1 MANLTRILNNQIYN
15 STIVGYQKIAP
26 YTITGQLFGNSLTI
40 GTDLTIT
47 GNLTVTGNSQISTI
61 ASTNTF
67 INDPLILINNAFTG
81 TNSYDLGFVFNR
93 GSAINQ
99 AFIWNE
105 ANKEFRLLATTETGS
120 TFGAINQSSFAN
132 LHVGNLTVDYTT
144 TVGAI
149 TAPSLN
155 VSGNVLAST
164 VSGSFLTASTVAVGN
179 ISAVTIGNVGTQF
192 NGSAINLSG
201 NVLAA
206 TVYAGLLTANNL
218 TVGNVASG
226 FIGNTGTAFTGASI
240 NLTGNVLTSTVGASY
255 VTAST
260 MTVGNI
266 SAVNF
271 GNASAVFTGAS
282 INLSGNV
289 LAAGA
294 IYNAL
299 TVNGIG
305 NVSAINVSNINVGA
319 GGFNSN
325 ATVNAANFNTPGNVL
340 AQNGVYNALTVNG
353 NETVT
358 GYINVAGNVL
368 ASSLLS
374 TYTSATSAVFGNVAS
389 GFIGNTGTAF
399 TGASINLTGNI
410 LSTGAVYN
418 ALTVNGPVGISGNI
432 IAGLAQFAAI
442 NSTPIGNI
450 TASTGAFTTLSA
462 ANSLWAN
469 ASIATST
476 QGTGAIVVPNGG
488 ISVAGAANIALTTT
502 IGGATQINNT
512 LGVGGAVSLTLGTN
526 STGVQSGGTFT
537 VTGGAAFSQDVWIGG
552 NLYVANIIGQ
562 QTTILSVVDP
572 LLYLNASNA
581 YPYTY
586 DIGVYSHFIGN
597 GLSTLSNIYQHTG
610 MVRDYHN
617 NTWTFFSNVA
627 EPSSGIVTFDSN
639 TVYDPIKAGNLA
651 LVNGNPATNSQS
663 GALQVL
669 GGAGITGNLYVGA
682 GIQGTVIGNVTA
694 AAGTFTTVTAG
705 AVSAPFI
712 GNSGAILA
720 ATTTNSSTVNAGAI
734 NAVTFG
740 NTGSTASFNTVSAG
754 AVSAVTFG
762 NTGATANFNTVN
774 AGAVSA
780 VTLGNTGTTAN
791 VDTINAGAI
800 NGVTFG
806 NTGATANFNTVNAGA
821 INAVTIGNTS
831 AIFSGASINLSGNVL
846 ASSILGS
853 YIQASTVAVG
863 NISAVTIGNASSIL
877 NGATFNATGNV
888 LASSMLSSYIQSS
901 TVAVGNIAAVNFGN
915 AGATVTASTINAG
928 NIFVGTTGNITVNNT
943 AISTSSTTGAVVIK
957 GGVGLGANLNVQN
970 GATFNFG
977 QLNYANA
984 AVTIRGASDPALF
997 VATPGANGLDGVV
1010 IGGFGNATPQ
1020 GGVPLKVGGTGAMM
1034 IPTGSSGQ
1042 TPGLTGNVDVVGMI
1056 RYDTGLGSLTYFN
1069 GSVWASIGGAFTVI
1083 QDAQFNGDGA
1093 NVAFVLSNF
1102 ANANV
1107 STNGSIVSINGVMQ
1121 LPGAA
1126 YSIGYGGGQST
1137 VTFTEAPAVGDLID
1151 VRYFTASAVVTA
1163 IQNGYASIDVNNPNY
1178 ANVGVGNTISL
1189 NTQSISVD
1197 ADSHINIVNGSK
1209 LTYNQTDINIPA
1221 LNTPVQVDTFYQTA
1235 YSTSKYVVQVKNNN
1249 GTPGNIETQEA
1260 LVITDN
1266 QGNAYITVYGTIN
1279 SGYTMGTLSVNV
1291 VNGNVTLWYT
1301 STTSAGVNANVKVYS
1316 NYIV

>member
-47 GNLTVTGNSQISTI
+47 GNLTVTGNSQVSTI

-67 INDPLILINNAFTG
+67 INDPLIVMNNAFTG

-93 GSAINQ
+93 GSATNQ

-105 ANKEFRLLATTETGS
+105 ANKEFRILATTETGS

-132 LHVGNLTVDYTT
+132 LHIGNLTVDYAT

-164 VSGSFLTASTVAVGN
+164 VRGSFLTASTVAVGN

-192 NGSAINLSG
+192 NGAAINLSG
-201 NVLAA
+201 NVLAS
-206 TVYAGLLTANNL
+206 TVYAQLVTADDL

-240 NLTGNVLTSTVGASY
+240 NLTGNVLASTVGASY

-299 TVNGIG
+299 TVNGID

-410 LSTGAVYN
+410 LSTGAVHN

-442 NSTPIGNI
+442 NSTPIGNV

-562 QTTILSVVDP
+562 QTTIISVADP

-651 LVNGNPATNSQS
+651 LVNGNPATGYTS

-705 AVSAPFI
+705 SVSAPFI

-720 ATTTNSSTVNAGAI
+720 ATTTNSSTVNAGTI

-762 NTGATANFNTVN
+762 NTGSTASFNTVS

-791 VDTINAGAI
+791 VDTISAGAI
-800 NGVTFG
+800 KGVTFG

-863 NISAVTIGNASSIL
+863 NISAVTIGNASSIH

-997 VATPGANGLDGVV
+997 VATPGVNGLDGVV

-1034 IPTGSSGQ
+1034 IPTGSSGE

-1107 STNGSIVSINGVMQ
+1107 STNSSIVSINGVMQ

-1126 YSIGYGGGQST
+1126 YSIGYSGGQST

-1151 VRYFTASAVVTA
+1151 VRYFTSSAVVTV
-1163 IQNGYASIDVNNPNY
+1163 IQNGYASFDVNNPIY

-1189 NTQSISVD
+1189 NTTSISVD
-1197 ADSHINIVNGSK
+1197 TDSHINIVNGSK
-1209 LTYNQTDINIPA
+1209 LTYNQTGINIPA

-1266 QGNAYITVYGTIN
+1266 QGNAHITVYGTIN
-1279 SGYTMGTLSVNV
+1279 SGYTMGTLSANV